1 MSMGLFDDMKMAELS
16 QEDIETIQ
24 RLERKLGPDVRLV
37 AVEAKDVLFVLEAKM
52 APNVWERVDSVY
64 PEIGGIQAFYTDRD
78 LAREAKGWLKGFLIN
93 NNLSPKPRKRP
104 IRVRQVVNTEG

>member
-1 MSMGLFDDMKMAELS
+1 MGLFDDMKMAELS

-64 PEIGGIQAFYTDRD
+64 PQIDGIKAFYTDRD
-78 LAREAKGWLKGFLIN
+78 LAREAKGWLKGFLIS